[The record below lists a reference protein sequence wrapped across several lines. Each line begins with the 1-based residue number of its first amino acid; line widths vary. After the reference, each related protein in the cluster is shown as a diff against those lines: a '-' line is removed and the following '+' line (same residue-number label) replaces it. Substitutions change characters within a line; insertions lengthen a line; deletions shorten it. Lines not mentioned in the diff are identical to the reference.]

1 MPDHRWAIDLPPMVD
16 DIGVAVIEHGERG
29 RELDPEH
36 PEACLCGK
44 VEPYYFC
51 DGPGLESLVIEA
63 KHFASKEVPDGG

>member
-1 MPDHRWAIDLPPMVD
+1 MDDPRWAIDLPPMVD

-29 RELDPEH
+29 HDLDPEH

-51 DGPGLESLVIEA
+51 DGPGVESLTLQARLTARTEG
-63 KHFASKEVPDGG
+63 DR

>member
-1 MPDHRWAIDLPPMVD
+1 MRRFLPPMVD

-29 RELDPEH
+29 SDLDPEH

-51 DGPGLESLVIEA
+51 DGPGLESLTLRA
-63 KHFASKEVPDGG
+63 ADFGGLGGAS